1 MDAGAAFFLEILA
14 FQFVLTAAVVALVAR
29 RFPRRL
35 PVYRFVVPAAVPL
48 MMLVLAIVS
57 YSAVMAAHGARPE
70 PMIVGRLVLA
80 YAVLWLAGVL
90 LASIVIR
97 WVRR

>member
-35 PVYRFVVPAAVPL
+35 PAYRLIVPAAVPL
-48 MMLVLAIVS
+48 MMLVLALVS
-57 YSAVMAAHGARPE
+57 YAAVMAAQGARPE
-70 PMIVGRLVLA
+70 GMVIARLVLA

-97 WVRR
+97 WMRR